1 MCKEYH
7 AVLVRISPGYP
18 PVAGW
23 FHTRYSPVRRSPSF
37 EASFKNAAPRLA
49 CVRPVASV
57 HPEPGSNSSLYYF
70 FLYNSIENFA
80 FSPSKGA
87 ARDSPVLTLTF
98 FTRLVLLCL
107 SFSQRSFALFLTASL
122 AVRIG
127 YSRKASAKIEP
138 FFFPTKYFCY
148 FFSSFFYPNPQQPNN
163 HFIIS
168 QDFFTLYSFF
178 LAGIANILPK
188 SPPRKFIPMF
198 LNIAL

>member
-1 MCKEYH
+1 MDCIRVTH
-7 AVLVRISPGYP
+7 PC
-18 PVAGW
+18 AGRRQ
-23 FHTRYSPVRRSPSF
+23 RYCYLP
-37 EASFKNAAPRLA
+37 AAPRLA

-70 FLYNSIENFA
+70 FFYNSIENFA

-98 FTRLVLLCL
+98 FYSSRTTL
-107 SFSQRSFALFLTASL
+107 SIILSKIFRSFLTASL

-148 FFSSFFYPNPQQPNN
+148 FFSSFFCSNLQNIDNYTVIPKYFFCPILILFGGNCKYTPKIPS
-163 HFIIS
+163 S
-168 QDFFTLYSFF
+168 QIYSHV
-178 LAGIANILPK
+178 P
-188 SPPRKFIPMF
+188 
-198 LNIAL
+198 

>member
-1 MCKEYH
+1 MCYE
-7 AVLVRISPGYP
+7 VLVRISPGYP

-57 HPEPGSNSSLYYF
+57 HPEPGSNSSLYDF
-70 FLYNSIENFA
+70 FLLLFHNLL
-80 FSPSKGA
+80 
-87 ARDSPVLTLTF
+87 ARDGDFYSSRTTLSII
-98 FTRLVLLCL
+98 L
-107 SFSQRSFALFLTASL
+107 SKIFRSFLTASL

-148 FFSSFFYPNPQQPNN
+148 FFSSFF
-163 HFIIS
+163 
-168 QDFFTLYSFF
+168 
-178 LAGIANILPK
+178 
-188 SPPRKFIPMF
+188 
-198 LNIAL
+198 

>member
-1 MCKEYH
+1 MCYE
-7 AVLVRISPGYP
+7 VLVRISPGYP

-107 SFSQRSFALFLTASL
+107 SFSQRSFAL
-122 AVRIG
+122 
-127 YSRKASAKIEP
+127 
-138 FFFPTKYFCY
+138 
-148 FFSSFFYPNPQQPNN
+148 SSPLL
-163 HFIIS
+163 S
-168 QDFFTLYSFF
+168 QCVSV
-178 LAGIANILPK
+178 
-188 SPPRKFIPMF
+188 IPEKRVQR
-198 LNIAL
+198 

>member
-1 MCKEYH
+1 MRVGSIRVTHPCAGRHLLKQASKMLPLDLH
-7 AVLVRISPGYP
+7 VLGLSLAFILSQDQTLRCIIS
-18 PVAGW
+18 
-23 FHTRYSPVRRSPSF
+23 
-37 EASFKNAAPRLA
+37 
-49 CVRPVASV
+49 
-57 HPEPGSNSSLYYF
+57 

-148 FFSSFFYPNPQQPNN
+148 FFSSFFVQIRNN
-163 HFIIS
+163 LITTLLYRNI
-168 QDFFTLYSFF
+168 FFALYSFF
-178 LAGIANILPK
+178 LAGITNIPLK

>member
-1 MCKEYH
+1 MSAKLYSNSDVLIGDHGE
-7 AVLVRISPGYP
+7 LVRLSTGYSPDMGRLD
-18 PVAGW
+18 
-23 FHTRYSPVRRSPSF
+23 TRYSPVRRSPSF

-107 SFSQRSFALFLTASL
+107 SFSQRSFALS
-122 AVRIG
+122 
-127 YSRKASAKIEP
+127 
-138 FFFPTKYFCY
+138 
-148 FFSSFFYPNPQQPNN
+148 
-163 HFIIS
+163 
-168 QDFFTLYSFF
+168 
-178 LAGIANILPK
+178 
-188 SPPRKFIPMF
+188 SPPLSQCVSVIPEKRVQR
-198 LNIAL
+198 

>member
-1 MCKEYH
+1 M
-7 AVLVRISPGYP
+7 
-18 PVAGW
+18 
-23 FHTRYSPVRRSPSF
+23 RRSPSF

-148 FFSSFFYPNPQQPNN
+148 FFSSFFTQIHNNLITTLLYRKIFLPYTPSFWRESQIYSQNPLLANLFPCSLTSLYNISTPPLSPTP
-163 HFIIS
+163 II
-168 QDFFTLYSFF
+168 DLHTYS
-178 LAGIANILPK
+178 
-188 SPPRKFIPMF
+188 IPTSS
-198 LNIAL
+198 LIK

>member
-98 FTRLVLLCL
+98 FYSSRTTL
-107 SFSQRSFALFLTASL
+107 SIILSKIFRSFLTASL

-148 FFSSFFYPNPQQPNN
+148 FFSSFFCSNPQ
-163 HFIIS
+163 
-168 QDFFTLYSFF
+168 
-178 LAGIANILPK
+178 
-188 SPPRKFIPMF
+188 
-198 LNIAL
+198 

>member
-1 MCKEYH
+1 M
-7 AVLVRISPGYP
+7 
-18 PVAGW
+18 
-23 FHTRYSPVRRSPSF
+23 RRSPSF

-70 FLYNSIENFA
+70 FFYNSIENFA

-148 FFSSFFYPNPQQPNN
+148 FFSSFFCSNLQNIDNYTVIPKYFFCPILILFGGNCKYTPKIPS
-163 HFIIS
+163 S
-168 QDFFTLYSFF
+168 QIYSHV
-178 LAGIANILPK
+178 P
-188 SPPRKFIPMF
+188 
-198 LNIAL
+198 